1 MYHYFQII
9 LVIIFQVLLDNYE
22 TILRIDQVVTWTAL

>member
-9 LVIIFQVLLDNYE
+9 LVIIFQVLLENYE
-22 TILRIDQVVTWTAL
+22 TILRIDQLVTWTAL